1 MPNTF
6 KSYIDGNIGTTATTV
21 LTGATGAQT
30 TVIGMTVANITT
42 NPVTVTVTLSKIS
55 PAPFGGTGTVSLVKN
70 ATVPAGGALVP
81 IGGDQKLVVEATD
94 FIQVQSSAATSLD
107 VIVSVLEIS

>member
-6 KSYIDGNIGTTATTV
+6 KNYITANVGTTATTV

-30 TVIGMTVANITT
+30 TVIGMTVANTT
-42 NPVTVTVTLSKIS
+42 TSAVTASVTLTSG
-55 PAPFGGTGTVSLVKN
+55 ATTVFLVKN
-70 ATVPAGGALVP
+70 ASVPVGGALVP
-81 IGGDQKLVVEATD
+81 VGGDQKVVVEASD
-94 FIQVQSSAATSLD
+94 VIQVQSSAATSLD

>member
-42 NPVTVTVTLSKIS
+42 NPVTVTVTLTKTSS
-55 PAPFGGTGTVSLVKN
+55 APFGGTGTVCLVKN
-70 ATVPAGGALVP
+70 ASVPAGGALVP
-81 IGGDQKLVVEATD
+81 IGGDQKVVVED
-94 FIQVQSSAATSLD
+94 GDVIQVQSSAATSLD
-107 VIVSVLEIS
+107 VICSVLEIS

>member
-6 KSYIDGNIGTTATTV
+6 KNYITANVGASATTV

-30 TVIGMTVANITT
+30 TVIGMTVANTT
-42 NPVTVTVTLSKIS
+42 TSTVTASVTLTSG
-55 PAPFGGTGTVSLVKN
+55 ATTVFLVKN
-70 ATVPAGGALVP
+70 ASVPAGGSLVP
-81 IGGDQKLVVEATD
+81 IGGDQKVVVEAAD
-94 FIQVQSSAATSLD
+94 VIQVQSSAATSLD